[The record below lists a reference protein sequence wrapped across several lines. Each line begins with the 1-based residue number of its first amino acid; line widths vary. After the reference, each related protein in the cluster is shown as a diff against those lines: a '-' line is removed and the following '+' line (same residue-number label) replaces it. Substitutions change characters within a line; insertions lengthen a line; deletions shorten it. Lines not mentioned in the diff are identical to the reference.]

1 MLKKFFALIY
11 IFTSLVLGNG
21 AIPTAI
27 SKIFL
32 VTAAV
37 PYIMP
42 GSKTFSV
49 LKPYFLWCMSFV
61 ILCWLS
67 LYWAY
72 DRATGMNLVT
82 TVTFVYICN
91 IALSAL
97 IINSNKP
104 VIYWLKIFMYF
115 YILIRILY
123 IFKHGIT
130 YGYDVSRS
138 NSDINANTIG
148 MVSGISCSLAIY
160 FYKFDTKL
168 KKKYLMLI
176 LAGLFMFVILIT
188 ASKKAFLFPFAIYSI
203 FKLISGKDKQ
213 LIFNIIVIFIVSA
226 LALWAILNIPA
237 LYEMIGY
244 RIDSMLNGFFGD
256 EEDMDGS
263 THTRMILIELGMMVF
278 PDRPLLG
285 HGVCN
290 FIAIYHSYFPEKY
303 AVYAHNNYIELM
315 VDLGVVGLVLY
326 YIFYL
331 YLIIKLYILAKRDND
346 SMAMLLLSVV
356 VTLVFIHYG
365 FVAFY
370 SPFNNIVLTIATCY
384 ALVKSNISKQ
394 LLWELKRKKY

>member
-1 MLKKFFALIY
+1 MLKRLFTLIY
-11 IFTSLVLGNG
+11 ILTSLVLGNG

-32 VTAAV
+32 VLAAT

-42 GSKTFSV
+42 GTKIFSV

-67 LYWAY
+67 LYWAF
-72 DRATGMNLVT
+72 DMATGKYYVT

-97 IINSNKP
+97 IVKLNKS
-104 VIYWLKIFMYF
+104 ITYWLKNFMF
-115 YILIRILY
+115 FSLLMSIVFLFR
-123 IFKHGIT
+123 HGINF
-130 YGYDVSRS
+130 GEDVSRLDL
-138 NSDINANTIG
+138 DINPNTIG

-160 FYKFDTKL
+160 FYKFDEKF
-168 KKKYLMLI
+168 KRKYLMLI

-188 ASKKAFLFPFAIYSI
+188 ASKKALLFPIAIYSI

-213 LIFNIIVIFIVSA
+213 LIFNIIVIFIISA
-226 LALWAILNIPA
+226 LALWAILNIPV

-263 THTRMILIELGMMVF
+263 THTRMILMELGMMVF

-331 YLIIKLYILAKRDND
+331 YLIIKLYILANRDND
-346 SMAMLLLSVV
+346 SMAMFLLSVV

-370 SPFNNIVLTIATCY
+370 SPFNNIFLTFATCY
-384 ALVKSNISKQ
+384 ALVESNNKKQ
-394 LLWELKRKKY
+394 LPWELIRKKY